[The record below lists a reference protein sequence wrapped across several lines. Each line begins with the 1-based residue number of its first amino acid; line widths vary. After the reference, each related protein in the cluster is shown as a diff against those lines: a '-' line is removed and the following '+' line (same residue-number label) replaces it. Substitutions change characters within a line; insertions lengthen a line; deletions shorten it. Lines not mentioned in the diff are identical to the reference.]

1 MKRKDRIYQWSM
13 GIAKLFL
20 LIIGIIG
27 LLVYLG
33 WVLFASKLPL
43 LQLWHSQAP
52 AAEFMASDE
61 TSNYDFDDYLKQEDR
76 VFSELDHLSKGPW
89 ANAADVKF
97 CRFNATSLCN
107 PERLFPQNWN
117 RTFIRKVEKPKGGI
131 LFLHGL
137 SDSPYSFRVLSERLM
152 NEGYTSIVMRVPG
165 HGTCPAALAKTR
177 NEDWRA
183 AVRVGVKG
191 LRSMLPAD
199 APWLVVGF
207 SNGGALAVDYAIS
220 ALKDP
225 SLPRPNALVLLSPM
239 IGITDL
245 ANIATFHREIAWLS
259 GDPRA
264 NWSVVS
270 PEIDPFK
277 YTSWPMNGSV
287 QGWRMTQRVE
297 SGLADLA
304 AAGRMTEF
312 PPVLTFQ
319 SAIDA
324 TVEVP
329 KLIQSLYNR
338 VAKNSSELVV
348 FDVNRMS
355 WLNPLIN
362 DRFEKALEPIF
373 LSNNLAYK
381 LSRVTNVAD
390 DRSEVCRVIR
400 DGAEL
405 HREPLA
411 MNWPRD
417 LYSLSHYALPFS
429 EEDPVYGRKL
439 PSRQLLLE
447 LGDLNL
453 RGESGGLLISDGMLL
468 RLRYNPFYPFIESH
482 ALDWMR
488 RVLPIPIH

>member
-1 MKRKDRIYQWSM
+1 
-13 GIAKLFL
+13 
-20 LIIGIIG
+20 
-27 LLVYLG
+27 
-33 WVLFASKLPL
+33 
-43 LQLWHSQAP
+43 
-52 AAEFMASDE
+52 
-61 TSNYDFDDYLKQEDR
+61 
-76 VFSELDHLSKGPW
+76 
-89 ANAADVKF
+89 
-97 CRFNATSLCN
+97 
-107 PERLFPQNWN
+107 
-117 RTFIRKVEKPKGGI
+117 
-131 LFLHGL
+131 
-137 SDSPYSFRVLSERLM
+137 
-152 NEGYTSIVMRVPG
+152 
-165 HGTCPAALAKTR
+165 
-177 NEDWRA
+177 
-183 AVRVGVKG
+183 
-191 LRSMLPAD
+191 
-199 APWLVVGF
+199 
-207 SNGGALAVDYAIS
+207 
-220 ALKDP
+220 
-225 SLPRPNALVLLSPM
+225 
-239 IGITDL
+239 
-245 ANIATFHREIAWLS
+245 
-259 GDPRA
+259 
-264 NWSVVS
+264 VVS

-287 QGWRMTQRVE
+287 QGWKMTQRVE

-304 AAGRMTEF
+304 AAGRMINF

-373 LSNNLAYK
+373 SSNNLAYK

-439 PSRQLLLE
+439 PTRQLLLE